1 MTQEID
7 TLTEDAVQIKP
18 VAEDLSDAIKRAV
31 KRQPGEEVKIV
42 RVFGDRY
49 RCNWWVRDWASDGAF
64 SLAVGRIS
72 RSSFLRATKTGDK
85 VVIEDLT
92 GH

>member
-31 KRQPGEEVKIV
+31 KRQPGEEVKTV

-49 RCNWWVRDWASDGAF
+49 RCNWWVQDRASDATF
-64 SLAVGRIS
+64 FVPTQRIS
-72 RSSFLRATKTGDK
+72 RSSFLRATKCGDE
-85 VVIEDLT
+85 VLIEDLT
-92 GH
+92 GR

>member
-1 MTQEID
+1 MSIFSSIRKEEI
-7 TLTEDAVQIKP
+7 VQTKP
-18 VAEDLSDAIKRAV
+18 IAEDLSAAIEQSVARH
-31 KRQPGEEVKIV
+31 PGEKVRSV

-49 RCNWWVRDWASDGAF
+49 RCNWWVRDRASHALF
-64 SLAVGRIS
+64 YLAGGKIS
-72 RSSFLRATKTGDK
+72 RSSFLRATRTGDS

>member
-1 MTQEID
+1 MTQEIK
-7 TLTEDAVQIKP
+7 TRKQDAVQSKP
-18 VAEDLSDAIKRAV
+18 EAEDLSDAIRQAV
-31 KRQPGEEVKIV
+31 KKQPGEEVRTV

-49 RCNWWVRDWASDGAF
+49 RCNWWVRDRASDTTF
-64 SLAVGRIS
+64 SLPIGRIS